1 MFANKKFSTTEKR
14 IEIKEVF
21 RPRDLVKLRR
31 ALLLSRF
38 SFKSH
43 YPKRKINSIYY
54 DTSDYKAL
62 EESIEGGSLRRK
74 SRIRWYGDAKTATN
88 ATLEIKNKKGH
99 LSWKLLQKDFFRIC
113 HDAKTWETFL
123 MPNSDSRDSELFL
136 LNQQPKSIITYDRDY
151 YVSFDGRVRVT
162 IDQNLKTFNQV
173 SYKMPNLDYSRDHI
187 GFVVF
192 EIKVSQENESL
203 VKEVLK
209 DLPFSAKRFSK
220 YCESIIPQKY
230 W

>member
-21 RPRDLVKLRR
+21 RPRDLVKLQR

-74 SRIRWYGDAKTATN
+74 VESDGMAMPRRQQMLLSK
-88 ATLEIKNKKGH
+88 LKIK
-99 LSWKLLQKDFFRIC
+99 
-113 HDAKTWETFL
+113 
-123 MPNSDSRDSELFL
+123 
-136 LNQQPKSIITYDRDY
+136 
-151 YVSFDGRVRVT
+151 RVT
-162 IDQNLKTFNQV
+162 CRGNCCKRTF
-173 SYKMPNLDYSRDHI
+173 
-187 GFVVF
+187 
-192 EIKVSQENESL
+192 
-203 VKEVLK
+203 
-209 DLPFSAKRFSK
+209 
-220 YCESIIPQKY
+220 
-230 W
+230 